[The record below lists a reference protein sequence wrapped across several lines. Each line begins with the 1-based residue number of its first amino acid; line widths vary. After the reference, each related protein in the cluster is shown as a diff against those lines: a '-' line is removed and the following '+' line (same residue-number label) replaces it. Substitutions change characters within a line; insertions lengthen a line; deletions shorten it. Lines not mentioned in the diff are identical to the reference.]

1 MTSRTKL
8 LIATNNAGKLRE
20 YVELLDGLSF
30 ELSTLAGEG
39 IVDEVEE
46 TGQTMAENAVLKAT
60 AYATLSGLLTLAD
73 DSGLEVDALGGAP
86 GPLSRRYAGD
96 NATDGER
103 NDFLLA
109 KLEGVPWEKRGAR
122 FRCVIAIATR
132 AGLVETCEGVCEGVI
147 ALDSRGTGGFGYDPI
162 FCLPQLEKRVADLTL
177 AQKNEISHRAGAARK
192 ARPIL
197 ESLRHSQ

>member
-1 MTSRTKL
+1 MTSPTKL

-20 YVELLDGLSF
+20 YVELLDGLPF
-30 ELSTLAGEG
+30 ELSTLADEG

-122 FRCVIAIATR
+122 FRCVIAIATPE
-132 AGLVETCEGVCEGVI
+132 ALVQTCEGVCEGVI

-177 AQKNEISHRAGAARK
+177 AQKNEISHRSGAARK

-197 ESLRHSQ
+197 ESLRYSQ